1 MLEGE
6 KVKYFFVTL
15 DLTALEEGYLFDL
28 SQLGLYSRYSSA
40 YTAEYGVI
48 FQINDQKVEKGLKVG
63 ESTEYY
69 MVFKLSTLYYT
80 EKGLAELDDNDIAMV
95 MFDIENGRMNY
106 LCKGGKLG
114 MAD

>member
-1 MLEGE
+1 M
-6 KVKYFFVTL
+6 
-15 DLTALEEGYLFDL
+15 
-28 SQLGLYSRYSSA
+28 
-40 YTAEYGVI
+40 
-48 FQINDQKVEKGLKVG
+48 G

-80 EKGLAELDDNDIAMV
+80 EEGLEELDDNDIALAV
-95 MFDIENGRMNY
+95 FDVENGRMNY